1 MSAWYLCS
9 GRRYEDAN
17 GERLLQ
23 ADDWLCQLVQDADT
37 TAAAAADD
45 DDDDVQTDAD
55 SESTSSSQIEFEVV
69 YLHLHQWGCF

>member
-37 TAAAAADD
+37 TAAADD
-45 DDDDVQTDAD
+45 DEDDVQTDAD
-55 SESTSSSQIEFEVV
+55 GESTSSSQIEFEVV

>member
-1 MSAWYLCS
+1 MPGICS

-45 DDDDVQTDAD
+45 DDDDVQTDA
-55 SESTSSSQIEFEVV
+55 ESTSSSQIEFEVV